1 MRYCDKCGNP
11 FESNLTVCSKCGNS
25 LVENNNINNTNF
37 NKTPIVHKRI
47 SQEQQNIIIG
57 LLVGIGILCSVFMCT
72 LAYRSLNNSV
82 FISDNSREN
91 SNISDMIDEKKNY
104 ISKRGKYQTIII
116 SDNIYEGL
124 TISGEEE
131 GYKLIS
137 KDSVEQKKNCPK
149 EIVALE
155 NEFIKNYGIT
165 AVNLCE
171 INTDF
176 SKKVYSVFGKVYTE
190 FPNLK
195 NYLTNLTIMN
205 DSSDSDF
212 ITAFQPYFE
221 FAYNDGGY
229 PVIVKTQMF
238 LNAKYFLN
246 ENAFNE
252 TINANVKIGHFP
264 SNAVM
269 SSIVAH
275 ELGHYI
281 SFLTMMY
288 SHSLDSM
295 FYVDN
300 EEKQYKLVE
309 VLRDFNDEKYSLE
322 LLETAYNNYINDTN
336 DNIEFDLW
344 RSTISG
350 YAISRDNSGEYIY
363 DETIA
368 ESFHDVYL
376 NGNNAKEA
384 SKYVYNE
391 LKSRFERLVK

>member
-1 MRYCDKCGNP
+1 
-11 FESNLTVCSKCGNS
+11 
-25 LVENNNINNTNF
+25 
-37 NKTPIVHKRI
+37 
-47 SQEQQNIIIG
+47 
-57 LLVGIGILCSVFMCT
+57 
-72 LAYRSLNNSV
+72 
-82 FISDNSREN
+82 
-91 SNISDMIDEKKNY
+91 
-104 ISKRGKYQTIII
+104 
-116 SDNIYEGL
+116 
-124 TISGEEE
+124 
-131 GYKLIS
+131 
-137 KDSVEQKKNCPK
+137 
-149 EIVALE
+149 
-155 NEFIKNYGIT
+155 
-165 AVNLCE
+165 
-171 INTDF
+171 
-176 SKKVYSVFGKVYTE
+176 
-190 FPNLK
+190 
-195 NYLTNLTIMN
+195 MN

-309 VLRDFNDEKYSLE
+309 VLRDFNDGKYSLE